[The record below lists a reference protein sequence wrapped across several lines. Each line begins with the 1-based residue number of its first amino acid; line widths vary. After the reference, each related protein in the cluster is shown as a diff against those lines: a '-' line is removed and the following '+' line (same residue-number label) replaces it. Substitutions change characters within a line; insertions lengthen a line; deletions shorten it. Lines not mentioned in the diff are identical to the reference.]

1 MSSPA
6 SRQQGLSLLEL
17 MVAVA
22 VLALAV
28 VALLH
33 LGSQSTRSAQHSQQ
47 QALALIVLQN
57 LAASG
62 ELSPEWGNQGQVE
75 LAGRQWHW
83 QRRPVQGALPGIQG
97 WHWAVLADSG
107 QQVAELTSW
116 QAAP

>member
-33 LGSQSTRSAQHSQQ
+33 LGSQGTRSAQHSEQ

-57 LAASG
+57 LAASA
-62 ELSPEWGNQGQVE
+62 EVEPQSDSQGQAV

>member
-1 MSSPA
+1 MERSLQDSQATTATVHLDQSSVGRL
-6 SRQQGLSLLEL
+6 SR
-17 MVAVA
+17 MD
-22 VLALAV
+22 AL
-28 VALLH
+28 
-33 LGSQSTRSAQHSQQ
+33 QQ

-57 LAASG
+57 LAASA